1 MIDLYVEGS
10 PAVFKVAMMLEE
22 CGLDWAAHYVPVGE
36 GAQHTPEFRA
46 ISPNGKVPAVV
57 DHEPADCG
65 KPLAMFES
73 GASLVY
79 LAEKTGRYLPEELRM
94 RAQALQWLFWQSSGL
109 SPLSGQAIHFIRY
122 APEETR
128 PYGQLRYIGEVK
140 RHWGVLDAHLKGRE
154 WIAGDYS
161 IADMGAYGW
170 VNIYDRFADS
180 LEGYPDLARWHGAI
194 AARDPVKRA
203 YEKVMAARDETR
215 PFSQEQFQRSMF
227 GEAAAAKMGEL
238 ASPRG

>member
-22 CGLDWAAHYVPVGE
+22 CALDWTAHHVPVGE

-46 ISPNGKVPAVV
+46 ISPNGKVPAIV
-57 DHEPADCG
+57 DHEPADGG

-73 GASLVY
+73 GAILAY
-79 LAEKTGRYLPEELRM
+79 LAEKTGRFLPVELRM

-128 PYGQLRYIGEVK
+128 SYGQLRYIGEVR
-140 RHWGVLDAHLKGRE
+140 RHWDVLDTHLEGRK

-161 IADMGAYGW
+161 IADMGCFGW

-180 LEGYPDLARWHGAI
+180 LEGYPDLTRWHAAI
-194 AARDPVKRA
+194 AAREPVKRA

-215 PFSQEQFQRSMF
+215 PFSERQFQRAMF
-227 GEAAAAKMGEL
+227 GDEAAAKMGSL
-238 ASPRG
+238 ASPKG